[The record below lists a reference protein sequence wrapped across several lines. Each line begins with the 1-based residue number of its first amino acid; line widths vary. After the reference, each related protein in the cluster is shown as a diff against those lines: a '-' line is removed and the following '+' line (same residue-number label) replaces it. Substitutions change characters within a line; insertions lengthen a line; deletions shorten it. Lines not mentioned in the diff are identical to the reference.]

1 MDSPL
6 KIATLGP
13 AGSNH
18 DINTRRYVDFH
29 GLQGAEVVFIDD
41 FLEGVEMM
49 RRGDVDLM
57 VQVCAH
63 HHVAETIELHYREVF
78 LVDCFIGRTRP
89 MGLLTRADVASPR
102 SVGYIP
108 PTAGY
113 FDPASFEVQVHTL
126 SNSDT
131 ARRLLAGE
139 FDSGFTALEV
149 AREHPGRFRV
159 DKEIGE
165 VDVVWLV
172 YGTTRMDTS
181 GIIAWRDA
189 PVRQL
194 LARLASRGMA
204 GPSAEPSTA

>member
-1 MDSPL
+1 L

-18 DINTRRYVDFH
+18 DLNTRRYIDFH
-29 GLQGAEVVFIDD
+29 GLDGAEVVFIED
-41 FLEGVEMM
+41 FLVGVEMM
-49 RRGDVDLM
+49 RRGEVDLM
-57 VQVCAH
+57 IQVCAH
-63 HHVAETIELHYREVF
+63 HHVADTIELHHSEVF
-78 LVDCFIGRTRP
+78 LIDSFIGRTHP
-89 MGLLTRADVASPR
+89 MGLLTRADVESPV

-113 FDPASFEVQVHTL
+113 FDPSRYRTQVHTL

-139 FDSGFTALEV
+139 FDSGFTSLDV
-149 AREHPGRFRV
+149 ARDHPGPFRI

-172 YGTTRMDTS
+172 YGRIRVNTGPM
-181 GIIAWRDA
+181 IAWREA
-189 PVRQL
+189 PARAVL
-194 LARLASRGMA
+194 TRLAA
-204 GPSAEPSTA
+204 C

>member
-1 MDSPL
+1 L

-18 DINTRRYVDFH
+18 DLNTRRYIEFH
-29 GLQGAEVVFIDD
+29 GLDGAEVVYIED
-41 FLEGVEMM
+41 FLLGVEMM
-49 RRGDVDLM
+49 RRGEVDLM
-57 VQVCAH
+57 IQVCAH
-63 HHVAETIELHYREVF
+63 HHVADTIELHHGEVF
-78 LVDCFIGRTRP
+78 LIDSFIGRTHP
-89 MGLLTRADVASPR
+89 MGLLTRADVESPV

-113 FDPASFEVQVHTL
+113 FDPSRYRTQVHTL

-139 FDSGFTALEV
+139 FDSGFTSLDV
-149 AREHPGRFRV
+149 ARDHPGRFRI

-172 YGTTRMDTS
+172 YGRIRVNTGPM
-181 GIIAWRDA
+181 IAWREA
-189 PVRQL
+189 PARAVL
-194 LARLASRGMA
+194 TRLAA
-204 GPSAEPSTA
+204 G

>member
-1 MDSPL
+1 M

-18 DINTRRYVDFH
+18 DLNTRRYIDFH
-29 GLQGAEVVFIDD
+29 GLDGAQVVFIED
-41 FLEGVEMM
+41 FLVGVEMM
-49 RRGDVDLM
+49 RRGEVDLM
-57 VQVCAH
+57 IQVCAH
-63 HHVAETIELHYREVF
+63 HHVAETIELHHNEVF
-78 LVDCFIGRTRP
+78 LIDSFIGRTHP
-89 MGLLTRADVASPR
+89 MGLLTRADVESPV

-113 FDPASFEVQVHTL
+113 FDPSRYRTQVHTL

-139 FDSGFTALEV
+139 FDSGFTSLDV
-149 AREHPGRFRV
+149 ARDHPGRFRI

-172 YGTTRMDTS
+172 YGRVRVNTGPMV
-181 GIIAWRDA
+181 AWREA
-189 PVRQL
+189 PARAVL
-194 LARLASRGMA
+194 TRLAS
-204 GPSAEPSTA
+204 S

>member
-1 MDSPL
+1 M

-18 DINTRRYVDFH
+18 DLNTRRYIEFHELKKAEIIYVEDFFK
-29 GLQGAEVVFIDD
+29 GL
-41 FLEGVEMM
+41 EMM
-49 RRGDVDLM
+49 RRDEVDLM
-57 VQVCAH
+57 IQVCAH
-63 HHVAETIELHYREVF
+63 HHVADVIERHYKEIF
-78 LVDCFIGRTRP
+78 LVDSYIGKTKA
-89 MGLLTRADVASPR
+89 MGLLTRAEVSEPR

-113 FDPASFEVQVHTL
+113 FNPSSWESQVHTL

-149 AREHPGRFRV
+149 AEQNPGRFRI

-172 YGTTRMDTS
+172 YGRTRTNTNK
-181 GIIAWRDA
+181 ITAWRDS
-189 PVRQL
+189 PVRAL
-194 LARLASRGMA
+194 FDAM
-204 GPSAEPSTA
+204 E

>member
-1 MDSPL
+1 L

-18 DINTRRYVDFH
+18 DLNTRRYIEFH
-29 GLQGAEVVFIDD
+29 GLDGAEVVYIED
-41 FLEGVEMM
+41 FLLGVEMM
-49 RRGDVDLM
+49 RRGEVDLM
-57 VQVCAH
+57 IQVCAH
-63 HHVAETIELHYREVF
+63 HHVADTIELHHGEVF
-78 LVDCFIGRTRP
+78 LIDSFIGRTHP
-89 MGLLTRADVASPR
+89 MGLLTRADVESPV

-113 FDPASFEVQVHTL
+113 FDPSRYRTQVHTL

-139 FDSGFTALEV
+139 FDSGFTSLDV
-149 AREHPGRFRV
+149 ARDHPGRFRI

-172 YGTTRMDTS
+172 YGRIRVNTGPM
-181 GIIAWRDA
+181 IAWREA
-189 PVRQL
+189 PARAVL
-194 LARLASRGMA
+194 TRLAA
-204 GPSAEPSTA
+204 C

>member
-1 MDSPL
+1 M

-18 DINTRRYVDFH
+18 DLNTRRYIEFH
-29 GLQGAEVVFIDD
+29 GLDGAEVVYIED
-41 FLEGVEMM
+41 FLLGVEMM
-49 RRGDVDLM
+49 RRGEVDLM
-57 VQVCAH
+57 IQVCAH
-63 HHVAETIELHYREVF
+63 HHVADTIELHHGEVF
-78 LVDCFIGRTRP
+78 LIDSFIGRTHP
-89 MGLLTRADVASPR
+89 MGLLTRADVESPV

-113 FDPASFEVQVHTL
+113 FDPSRYRTQVHTL

-139 FDSGFTALEV
+139 FDSGFTSLDV
-149 AREHPGRFRV
+149 ARDHPGRFRI

-172 YGTTRMDTS
+172 YGRIRVNTGPM
-181 GIIAWRDA
+181 IAWREA
-189 PVRQL
+189 PARAVL
-194 LARLASRGMA
+194 TRLAA
-204 GPSAEPSTA
+204 G

>member
-1 MDSPL
+1 M

-18 DINTRRYVDFH
+18 DLNTRRYIDFH
-29 GLQGAEVVFIDD
+29 GLQGAEIVFIED
-41 FLEGVEMM
+41 FIAALEMM
-49 RRGDVDLM
+49 RRGEADLM
-57 VQVCAH
+57 IQVCAH
-63 HHVAETIELHYREVF
+63 HDVAETIEHHYREIF

-89 MGLLTRADVASPR
+89 MGLLTRADVEVPK
-102 SVGYIP
+102 SVGFIK

-113 FDPASFEVQVHTL
+113 FEPGRWPVQVHTV

-139 FDSGFTALEV
+139 FDSGFTSLQVALDN
-149 AREHPGRFRV
+149 PGRFRV

-172 YGTTRMDTS
+172 YGKQRINTGPMT
-181 GIIAWRDA
+181 AWREA
-189 PVRQL
+189 PVREL
-194 LARLASRGMA
+194 FARIEGGA
-204 GPSAEPSTA
+204 

>member
-1 MDSPL
+1 M

-18 DINTRRYVDFH
+18 DLNTRRYIEFH
-29 GLQGAEVVFIDD
+29 GLDGAEVVYIED
-41 FLEGVEMM
+41 FLLGVEMM
-49 RRGDVDLM
+49 RRGEVDLM
-57 VQVCAH
+57 IQVCAH
-63 HHVAETIELHYREVF
+63 HHVADTIELHHGEVF
-78 LVDCFIGRTRP
+78 LIDSFIGRTHP
-89 MGLLTRADVASPR
+89 MGLLTRADVESPV

-113 FDPASFEVQVHTL
+113 FDPSRYRTQVHTL

-139 FDSGFTALEV
+139 FDSGFTSLDV
-149 AREHPGRFRV
+149 ARDHPGRFRI

-172 YGTTRMDTS
+172 YGRIRVNTGPM
-181 GIIAWRDA
+181 IAWREA
-189 PVRQL
+189 PARAVL
-194 LARLASRGMA
+194 TRLAA
-204 GPSAEPSTA
+204 C